1 MACERA
7 SERAPPSSV
16 FPARSASV
24 QPTPRAWLC
33 CCFCVSWLIIFFV
46 FCPYFPGIILI
57 CGDFSVILPR
67 PRSGGGSVISAPG
80 LPNPL
85 AGAWIT
91 NHPAL
96 FFHFAPVYR
105 FLLPFSFRFL
115 LIFSRHLR
123 PRPTRPKILCVS
135 SVRRQRF
142 RALCARRRVYG
153 FLIAA
158 AELACSASG

>member
-7 SERAPPSSV
+7 SAPQLRLPRAQYERAAESFALLLLLC
-16 FPARSASV
+16 FP
-24 QPTPRAWLC
+24 TDYFL
-33 CCFCVSWLIIFFV
+33 V

-57 CGDFSVILPR
+57 CGGFSVILPR

-96 FFHFAPVYR
+96 FFHFVLVYR
-105 FLLPFSFRFL
+105 FLLPFSPHFFPS
-115 LIFSRHLR
+115 FAASPHSSQD
-123 PRPTRPKILCVS
+123 TAS

-142 RALCARRRVYG
+142 RALRARRGVYG